1 MDPKLPQRLAMKEK
15 IKADAIEKRA
25 QRKADTEAYN
35 AKRKADNEAR
45 VAAMRENHAEAGV
58 RAAVA
63 AAEATQDPVKKLSM
77 LQMAEMSGLQAQWT
91 KDGNPPEGLA
101 AAYAE
106 LSLKHQQQ
114 HQDLAKGK
122 PMEEV
127 LNPLGHIDDLE

>member
-15 IKADAIEKRA
+15 IKADNAAKITKI
-25 QRKADTEAYN
+25 KADTEA
-35 AKRKADNEAR
+35 R
-45 VAAMRENHAEAGV
+45 VAAIREKNAEAGV
-58 RAAVA
+58 RNALAL
-63 AAEATQDPVKKLSM
+63 AEATQDPVKKLSM
-77 LQMAEMSGLQAQWT
+77 LHMAEKLGLHAQWT